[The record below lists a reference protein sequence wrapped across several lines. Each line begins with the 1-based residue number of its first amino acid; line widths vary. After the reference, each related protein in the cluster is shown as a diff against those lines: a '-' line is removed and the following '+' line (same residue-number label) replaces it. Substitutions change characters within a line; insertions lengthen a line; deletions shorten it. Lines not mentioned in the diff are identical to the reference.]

1 MWAAEGCGYLWSL
14 VLWISIQLEDS
25 TGVCSSD
32 SFVLTRT
39 VLIPPSPSLSLSH
52 THTRTRTR
60 SLTLH
65 TLLPHTQSSR
75 SRPCPRP
82 RLRAPQIANG
92 ISSTGAPPDAK
103 AVFGSFIR
111 RLKGMMDGTSAGSPA
126 GAASLSRLE
135 AMRLGMRGCGIFSGA
150 IVVFMGEDALK
161 VRVGTVG

>member
-1 MWAAEGCGYLWSL
+1 
-14 VLWISIQLEDS
+14 LEFARQIYAFAH
-25 TGVCSSD
+25 VPSS
-32 SFVLTRT
+32 
-39 VLIPPSPSLSLSH
+39 SLSH
-52 THTRTRTR
+52 THSIARPLAHVHAHSPCTLCPHTRTHR
-60 SLTLH
+60 S
-65 TLLPHTQSSR
+65 
-75 SRPCPRP
+75 PRP
-82 RLRAPQIANG
+82 RPRTPQIANG

-111 RLKGMMDGTSAGSPA
+111 RLKGMMDGSSAGSPA